1 VPTAGTTAATRKDRL
16 LPWIAAERGVRAV
29 GLVAI
34 GIVLLTHT
42 HTDWG
47 RVITDVAHS
56 TGVDPSSNG
65 IQKLITKVRGI
76 SPRRYEVFGVLAIAY
91 AGLEG
96 AEAYGLWRRRL
107 WGEYL
112 TVVATSLLF
121 IPEIWELTKSVT
133 VFKASALVVN
143 IAIVTY
149 LIVRL
154 RRYGG

>member
-1 VPTAGTTAATRKDRL
+1 VALAGTTAATRKDRL
-16 LPWIAAERGVRAV
+16 LPLIAAERGVRAV

-34 GIVLLTHT
+34 GIVLLTHS

-47 RVITDVAHS
+47 RVINDVAHS

-65 IQKLITKVRGI
+65 IHGLITKVRAI
-76 SPRRYEVFGVLAIAY
+76 SPHRYQIFGVIAIAY
-91 AGLEG
+91 AALEG

-121 IPEIWELTKSVT
+121 IPEIYELSKSVT
-133 VFKASALVVN
+133 VLKACALAVN
-143 IAIVTY
+143 VAIVVY
-149 LIVRL
+149 LVVRL

>member
-1 VPTAGTTAATRKDRL
+1 MATRKDRL

-34 GIVLLTHT
+34 GIVLLTHA

-47 RVITDVAHS
+47 RVVADVANS

-65 IQKLITKVRGI
+65 IHGLISKLHAI
-76 SPRRYEVFGVLAIAY
+76 SPQRYQVFGVVAIAY
-91 AGLEG
+91 AALEG

-121 IPEIWELTKSVT
+121 IPEVYELTKSVT
-133 VFKASALVVN
+133 VLKAGALVVN
-143 IAIVTY
+143 VAIVVY
-149 LIVRL
+149 LVVRL

>member
-1 VPTAGTTAATRKDRL
+1 VPGAGTTAATRKDRL

-34 GIVLLTHT
+34 GIVLLTHP

-56 TGVDPSSNG
+56 TGVDPSGNG
-65 IQKLITKVRGI
+65 IHALITKVRAI
-76 SPRRYEVFGVLAIAY
+76 SPNRYEVFGVIAIAY
-91 AGLEG
+91 AALEG

-121 IPEIWELTKSVT
+121 IPEIYELGKSVT
-133 VFKASALVVN
+133 VLKAGALVVN
-143 IAIVTY
+143 VAIVTY
-149 LIVRL
+149 LVVRL

>member
-1 VPTAGTTAATRKDRL
+1 VPGVGTTTATRKDRL

-47 RVITDVAHS
+47 GVINDVARS

-65 IQKLITKVRGI
+65 IHALITKVRAI
-76 SPRRYEVFGVLAIAY
+76 SPHRYQVFGLIAFAY
-91 AGLEG
+91 AALEG

-121 IPEIWELTKSVT
+121 IPEVYELSKSVT
-133 VFKASALVVN
+133 VFKVGALVVN
-143 IAIVTY
+143 VAIVVY

>member
-1 VPTAGTTAATRKDRL
+1 VPTVGTTAATRKDRL

-29 GLVAI
+29 GLTAI
-34 GIVLLTHT
+34 GLVLLTHA

-47 RVITDVAHS
+47 RVVIDVAHS
-56 TGVDPSSNG
+56 TGVDPSRNG
-65 IQKLITKVRGI
+65 IHGLITKLRAI
-76 SPRRYEVFGVLAIAY
+76 SAQRYEFFGLIAIAY
-91 AGLEG
+91 ASLEG

-121 IPEIWELTKSVT
+121 IPEIYELTKSVT
-133 VFKASALVVN
+133 VLKAGALLVN
-143 IAIVTY
+143 LAIVVY
-149 LIVRL
+149 LVVRL

>member
-1 VPTAGTTAATRKDRL
+1 M
-16 LPWIAAERGVRAV
+16 RAV

-34 GIVLLTHT
+34 GVVLLTHT

-56 TGVDPSSNG
+56 TGVDPSRNG

-76 SPRRYEVFGVLAIAY
+76 SPRRYEVFGLVAIAF
-91 AGLEG
+91 AALEG

-133 VFKASALVVN
+133 VFKAGALVVN
-143 IAIVTY
+143 IAIVSY
-149 LIVRL
+149 LVMRL

>member
-1 VPTAGTTAATRKDRL
+1 VHAAGTTPATRKDRL
-16 LPWIAAERGVRAV
+16 LPLIAAERGVRAV

-34 GIVLLTHT
+34 GIVLLTHQ

-65 IQKLITKVRGI
+65 IQKLIAKVRGI
-76 SPRRYEVFGVLAIAY
+76 SPHRYAVFGVIAIAY

-96 AEAYGLWRRRL
+96 AEAYGLWKRRV

-133 VFKASALVVN
+133 FFKAGALVVN
-143 IAIVTY
+143 IAIVAY
-149 LIVRL
+149 LVVRL

>member
-1 VPTAGTTAATRKDRL
+1 MSLAGTTAATRKDRL
-16 LPWIAAERGVRAV
+16 LPLIAAERGVRAV

-34 GIVLLTHT
+34 GIVLLTHS

-56 TGVDPSSNG
+56 TGVDPSNNW
-65 IQKLITKVRGI
+65 IHRLITKVRGI
-76 SPRRYEVFGVLAIAY
+76 SPHRYQVFGAIAIAY
-91 AGLEG
+91 AALEG

-121 IPEIWELTKSVT
+121 VPEIWELTKSLT
-133 VFKASALVVN
+133 VFKVGAVLVN
-143 IAIVTY
+143 IAIVIY
-149 LIVRL
+149 LVVRL
-154 RRYGG
+154 KRYGG